1 MVSSIPNSP
10 VGPTSSAE
18 TELGNVKGAA
28 VRAFLIWYH
37 DQFGPDRVEALLKHV
52 PESVKSSF
60 DVDKPD
66 LGILASGWYSTEF
79 IHAYCDALT
88 RVHDRMELDKILRK
102 GVVATME
109 KNLQSVYKRFFL
121 RVLMSPDR
129 YVKYCQSL
137 WGMHFDNGTLDV
149 RVEGR
154 CALRWTIHDW
164 RSHHRILCQMVTF
177 SEPSVFGAM
186 GCKRV
191 TSVEKG
197 CVTLGDDRC
206 EHVIRWSNAA
216 SIPP

>member
-1 MVSSIPNSP
+1 MGSSISNNYAD
-10 VGPTSSAE
+10 SAAPGDA
-18 TELGNVKGAA
+18 ELGKVKGAA
-28 VRAFLIWYH
+28 VRAFLTWYH
-37 DQFGPDRVEALLKHV
+37 DQFGRAGVEALLKHV
-52 PESVKSSF
+52 PDDVKSDF
-60 DVDKPD
+60 DVAQPD
-66 LGILASGWYSTEF
+66 LGILTSGWYSAKF

-88 RVHDRMELDKILRK
+88 RVHDRIELDKILRQ

-121 RVLMSPDR
+121 RVLMSPER

-149 RVEGR
+149 RAEGT
-154 CALRWTIHDW
+154 CALRWRIHDW
-164 RSHHRILCQMVTF
+164 RSHHRILCQMVTY
-177 SEPSVFGAM
+177 SEPAVFGAM